1 MVEIVVDKNS
11 LGSIEKR
18 LGGLASKAPKVLCKS
33 INDTAT
39 WARRELAKEAQKT
52 YTVKSGGFNKSMK
65 IKKANYSSLEA
76 TISSEGETLELYKFK
91 YSKGKNA
98 TKAQVL
104 RSGGLKPLEKSG
116 IKAFVAQFASGH
128 RTIAQREGSKRLPI
142 KVLFS
147 NSIPKMLGNEKR
159 VYGVVEPEIQK
170 KLSESVNKHIKK
182 VLEGYE

>member
-1 MVEIVVDKNS
+1 MVVIEVDDTFS
-11 LGSIEKR
+11 YVEKR
-18 LGGLASKAPKVLCKS
+18 LGNLAHKAPKVVCKS

-52 YTVKSGGFNKSMK
+52 YTVKAGGFNKSMK
-65 IKKANYSSLEA
+65 IKKAIYSTLEA
-76 TISSEGETLELYKFK
+76 TISSQGETIELYKFK

-104 RSGGLKPLEKSG
+104 RSGGLKTLEKSG
-116 IKAFVAQFASGH
+116 IKAFVAAFASGH
-128 RTIAQREGSKRLPI
+128 KTIAQRVGKSRLPI
-142 KVLFS
+142 KVLYS

-159 VYGVVEPEIQK
+159 VYGIVEPEIEN
-170 KLSESVNKHIKK
+170 KLSEQIEKHIKK